1 MGASKIVDEREVI
14 RWFEEGQ
21 TYRWMCEEYQRK
33 YNIETV
39 PSLWG
44 NFRRRR
50 GLARRIARDDD
61 MIPWAV
67 KEEHRWAYPLALLRV
82 EARRRAGF
90 DVREA
95 DLDRLEPWLN
105 DLTQRGLVVHYD
117 PDTVEGFF
125 YVPARSTDTDLI
137 RVPDRKTAR
146 LAAE

>member
-14 RWFEEGQ
+14 RWFGEGR
-21 TYRWMCEEYQRK
+21 TYRWMCEEYLRK
-33 YNIETV
+33 YNVETV

-67 KEEHRWAYPLALLRV
+67 KEEHRWAYPLALLRA

-90 DVREA
+90 DVRDV
-95 DLDRLEPWLN
+95 DLDRLEPWLR
-105 DLTQRGLVVHYD
+105 DLAQRGPVVHYE
-117 PDTVEGFF
+117 PDTAEGFF
-125 YVPARSTDTDLI
+125 YVLARSTDTDLI
-137 RVPDRKTAR
+137 RVPDQKTAR
-146 LAAE
+146 LAAD